1 MWITTWW
8 WKKQN
13 NPQSSTLV
21 LPPRAWGVV
30 WWISQAAAGWSQPS
44 GNRQC
49 WSRAITAVLIAAGM
63 SRLTPTSSGR
73 LGPPPRPPPPGGHRA
88 ALPCRLSAAGGDAAV
103 LAPGDHRGPDRGR
116 DVPADPHV
124 QRQARPAQ
132 PPAQLLPPQER
143 RQPARTRHQRD
154 RLPDDGKLKAV
165 AVIRI
170 LRAQVGL
177 A

>member
-1 MWITTWW
+1 MWITTGW

-73 LGPPPRPPPPGGHRA
+73 LGPP
-88 ALPCRLSAAGGDAAV
+88 
-103 LAPGDHRGPDRGR
+103 
-116 DVPADPHV
+116 
-124 QRQARPAQ
+124 RPAR

-143 RQPARTRHQRD
+143 RQAARTRHQRD
-154 RLPDDGKLKAV
+154 RRSDDGQLQAV
-165 AVIRI
+165 TVIRI
-170 LRAQVGL
+170 LRTHGGL
-177 A
+177 AGVIDGAGGVVRAAYGALSTAA